1 MYYSFLDY
9 TQMPVLCKCAKL
21 IPKLNP
27 WTKTAEGEGR
37 VNDNDRKE
45 IRSGGGGLGTDI
57 ATSCLPQNAESW
69 VIMGV

>member
-1 MYYSFLDY
+1 MMIYYSFPDY
-9 TQMPVLCKCAKL
+9 TQRPCKCAKL

-45 IRSGGGGLGTDI
+45 IRSGGG
-57 ATSCLPQNAESW
+57 
-69 VIMGV
+69 